1 MTRLEGVRRKRWPPA
16 VLAVI
21 GLGLIL
27 APVTFGMFSKAPRG
41 ASMMTSFSPFMTR
54 HRLDGFQADMRD
66 VGNAVTQGRQ
76 AIRDTG
82 RARRGDRIVAQV
94 APQFNT
100 FARQWR
106 AVDADMGGMLVTIKA
121 NLPNYQAVAALP
133 SFRLFPWFFV
143 IPGSILLLLGA
154 AGLARA
160 ASWRAL
166 RWVAVGL
173 GIALVLA
180 PVGFQ
185 MFSRAPKGAQMMST
199 FKAIET
205 RHHLRRIQGYFSEMA
220 VGQGLVQLQ
229 LVPALRHTGLS
240 AAEIQAGY
248 PALNTLDANWVHILN
263 DMTPM
268 IAAMSNNIGN
278 YEAISSLPS
287 FQLFPWFFALPG
299 VIVIVIALL
308 GGDRRRGR
316 GAGMR
321 ERPSLFH
328 PVNQGVT

>member
-1 MTRLEGVRRKRWPPA
+1 MTRLQGVGPKRWPRA
-16 VLAVI
+16 VVAVI

-27 APVTFGMFSKAPRG
+27 APVAFGMFSKAPRG

-66 VGNAVTQGRQ
+66 VGSAVNQGQQ
-76 AIRDTG
+76 AILDTVRTSRG
-82 RARRGDRIVAQV
+82 HQAVARV
-94 APQFNT
+94 APQFHT

-106 AVDADMGGMLVTIKA
+106 GVDADMGGMLVTIKA
-121 NLPNYQAVAALP
+121 NLPNYQAVTALP

-143 IPGSILLLLGA
+143 IPGAILLLLGA

-160 ASWRAL
+160 AAWRSL
-166 RWVAVGL
+166 RWVAVGF

-185 MFSRAPKGAQMMST
+185 MFSRAPKGARMMST
-199 FKAIET
+199 FKTIET
-205 RHHLRRIQGYFSEMA
+205 RHHLRRIQTYFSEMA

-229 LVPALRHTGLS
+229 LVPGLRHTGLS
-240 AAEIQAGY
+240 SAQIQARY

-268 IAAMSNNIGN
+268 IAAMSNNIDN
-278 YEAISSLPS
+278 YQAISSLPS
-287 FQLFPWFFALPG
+287 FRLFPWFFALPG
-299 VIVIVIALL
+299 VIVIVFALL
-308 GGDRRRGR
+308 GGRRRGR
-316 GAGMR
+316 GAAER
-321 ERPSLFH
+321 ERSSLFS

>member
-1 MTRLEGVRRKRWPPA
+1 MTRPEGVGPKRWPPA

-21 GLGLIL
+21 GIGLIL
-27 APVTFGMFSKAPRG
+27 APVAFGMFTKAPRG
-41 ASMMTSFSPFMTR
+41 ASMMTSFAPFMTQ
-54 HRLDGFQADMRD
+54 HRLDGFQADMGY
-66 VGNAVTQGRQ
+66 VGNAVNQGQQ

-82 RARRGDRIVAQV
+82 RAPGGDRILARV
-94 APQFNT
+94 APQFGA
-100 FARQWR
+100 FARQWQ
-106 AVDADMGGMLVTIKA
+106 AVNADMGGMLVTIKA
-121 NLPNYQAVAALP
+121 NLPNYQAVTALP

-143 IPGSILLLLGA
+143 IPGAILLLLGA
-154 AGLARA
+154 IGLARA
-160 ASWRAL
+160 ATWRSL

-199 FKAIET
+199 FKTIET
-205 RHHLRRIQGYFSEMA
+205 RHHLRRIQSYFSEMA

-229 LVPALRHTGLS
+229 LVPALRHTSLS
-240 AAEIQAGY
+240 AAQIDARY

-278 YEAISSLPS
+278 YQAISSLPS
-287 FQLFPWFFALPG
+287 FQLFPWFFVLPG
-299 VIVIVIALL
+299 VIVIIIALL
-308 GGDRRRGR
+308 GDRRRGR
-316 GAGMR
+316 GAAER
-321 ERPSLFH
+321 ERSRLFN

>member
-1 MTRLEGVRRKRWPPA
+1 MTRPEGVGSKRWPPA

-21 GLGLIL
+21 GIGLIL
-27 APVTFGMFSKAPRG
+27 APVAFGMFTKAPRG
-41 ASMMTSFSPFMTR
+41 ASMMTSFAPFMTQ
-54 HRLDGFQADMRD
+54 HRLDGFQTDMRD
-66 VGNAVTQGRQ
+66 VGSAVNQGQQ
-76 AIRDTG
+76 AIRDTSRTPG
-82 RARRGDRIVAQV
+82 GDRVLAHV
-94 APQFNT
+94 APPFHT

-106 AVDADMGGMLVTIKA
+106 GVDADMGGMLVTIKA
-121 NLPNYQAVAALP
+121 NLPNYQAVTALP

-143 IPGSILLLLGA
+143 IPGAILLLLGA

-160 ASWRAL
+160 STWRSL

-199 FKAIET
+199 FKTIET
-205 RHHLRRIQGYFSEMA
+205 RHHLRRIQSYFSDMA

-240 AAEIQAGY
+240 AAQIEARY
-248 PALNTLDANWVHILN
+248 PALHTLDANWVYILN

-268 IAAMSNNIGN
+268 IAAMSNNIAN
-278 YEAISSLPS
+278 YQAISSLPS
-287 FQLFPWFFALPG
+287 FRLFPWFFLLPG
-299 VIVIVIALL
+299 VIVILIALL
-308 GGDRRRGR
+308 GDRRRGR
-316 GAGMR
+316 GAAER
-321 ERPSLFH
+321 ERENLFN